1 MKNVKILPKIF
12 IRTFLALASI
22 ILLIHLSVFFIFPK
36 IYLES
41 RKDELA
47 KKADEMTEM
56 LTGKNLDYVTQSLD
70 FYSKNSEIKA
80 FLQQKSGDHAI
91 EIGPDFK
98 PDFGSEN
105 TSLIIEERMLP
116 LDTGEERTVQF
127 LFTTDVTREAKELSF
142 GFLPYTLFVSFV
154 FSIGVAFVYARAI
167 KRQIGEIKEV
177 TDHMMALDEGAR
189 LTVDTSDEVG
199 ELKGQIN
206 DLYETLLKT
215 IDDVN
220 VKNREIV
227 RLEELKVDFFRGA
240 SHELKTPLASLKI
253 ILENMLYE
261 IGKYKDRDT
270 YIRRSI
276 EIVDDLTRHI
286 SQILSASSM
295 ERLKNDEEWIPIDEV
310 LGELIDQYALLANEK
325 KIAITKD
332 LSTES
337 LYIGRTALKMI
348 LSNLLSNA
356 VKYTDE
362 GGSIHIAGDG
372 HWFSIENS
380 FLGKDEI
387 DLGAFFEMPY
397 DLKKENS
404 NGLGLYI
411 VKSLL
416 TNYHVDYKIE
426 KTQDGIRFAI
436 RCADAMPEEQ
446 GKE

>member
-12 IRTFLALASI
+12 IRTFLALAII
-22 ILLIHLSVFFIFPK
+22 ILLIHLSVFLIFPK

-47 KKADEMTEM
+47 KKADEMTAM
-56 LTGKNLDYVTQSLD
+56 LTGKDLDYVMKSLD
-70 FYSKNSEIKA
+70 FYSKNSAIKA
-80 FLQQKSGDHAI
+80 FVRENTGDHAI

-98 PDFGSEN
+98 PDLGSEDN
-105 TSLIIEERMLP
+105 ALIIEERTLKF
-116 LDTGEERTVQF
+116 DTGEERTVQY
-127 LFTTDVTREAKELSF
+127 LFTADVKREAKELSF
-142 GFLPYTLFVSFV
+142 GFLPFTLFVSFV
-154 FSIGVAFVYARAI
+154 FSIGVAFIYARAI

-177 TDHMMALDEGAR
+177 TDHMMALDETAR
-189 LTVDTSDEVG
+189 LTVDTNDEVG

-220 VKNREIV
+220 LKNREIV

-276 EIVDDLTRHI
+276 AIVDDLTRHI

-295 ERLKNDEEWIPIDEV
+295 ERLKNDEEWIRIDEV
-310 LGELIDQYALLANEK
+310 LGELLAQYELLANEK
-325 KIAITKD
+325 KIEITKRVG
-332 LSTES
+332 SEA

-362 GGSIHIAGDG
+362 GGFIRIDGDG
-372 HWFSIENS
+372 TQFMIENS
-380 FLGKDEI
+380 FRGKDEI
-387 DLGAFFEMPY
+387 DLHAFFEMPY

-416 TNYHVDYKIE
+416 TNYHVDYKVE
-426 KTQDGIRFAI
+426 KTTHGIRFCI
-436 RCADAMPEEQ
+436 RCMSEMPEE
-446 GKE
+446 KEKE

>member
-12 IRTFLALASI
+12 LRTFFALASI

-41 RKDELA
+41 RKDEPA
-47 KKADEMTEM
+47 KKADEMTET
-56 LTGKNLDYVTQSLD
+56 LTGKDLDYVKESLE

-98 PDFGSEN
+98 LDFGSEN
-105 TSLIIEERMLP
+105 NALIIEERTLL

-154 FSIGVAFVYARAI
+154 FSIGVAFIYARAI
-167 KRQIGEIKEV
+167 NRQIGEIKEV
-177 TDHMMALDEGAR
+177 TDHMMALDENAW
-189 LTVDTSDEVG
+189 LTVDTNDEVG

-220 VKNREIV
+220 LKNREIV

-295 ERLKNDEEWIPIDEV
+295 ERLKNDEEWIPIDDV
-310 LGELIDQYALLANEK
+310 LGELIEQYALLANEK
-325 KIAITKD
+325 KIVITKD

-362 GGSIHIAGDG
+362 GGLIRIEGDG

-380 FLGKDEI
+380 FRGKDEI
-387 DLGAFFEMPY
+387 DLDAFFEMPY

-426 KTQDGIRFAI
+426 KTEDGIRFCV
-436 RCADAMPEEQ
+436 RCADAKPGE
-446 GKE
+446 KEKE

>member
-1 MKNVKILPKIF
+1 MKNLKIFPKIF
-12 IRTFLALASI
+12 FRTFLVLASI
-22 ILLIHLSVFFIFPK
+22 ILLIHGSVFFIFPK

-47 KKADEMTEM
+47 TKADEMTET
-56 LTGKNLDYVTQSLD
+56 LTGKDLEYVTQSLE
-70 FYSKNSEIKA
+70 FYSKNSAIKA
-80 FLQQKSGDHAI
+80 FLQEKSGDHAI
-91 EIGPDFK
+91 EIGPDFR

-105 TSLIIEERMLP
+105 NALIIEERTLT

-127 LFTTDVTREAKELSF
+127 LFTTDVKREAKELSF

-154 FSIGVAFVYARAI
+154 FSIGVAFIYARAI
-167 KRQIGEIKEV
+167 KRQISEIKEV
-177 TDHMMALDEGAR
+177 TDHMMALDEDAR
-189 LTVDTSDEVG
+189 LTVDTNDEVG

-227 RLEELKVDFFRGA
+227 HLEELKVDFFRGA

-261 IGKYKDRDT
+261 IGKYKDRDS
-270 YIRRSI
+270 YIRSSI

-295 ERLKNDEEWIPIDEV
+295 ERLKNDEEWIRIDEV
-310 LGELIDQYALLANEK
+310 LGELLAQYELLANEK
-325 KIAITKD
+325 KIEITKD
-332 LSTES
+332 LSSEA
-337 LYIGRTALKMI
+337 LYIGRIALKMI
-348 LSNLLSNA
+348 LSNILSNA
-356 VKYTDE
+356 VRYTDE
-362 GGSIHIAGDG
+362 GGFIHIAGDG
-372 HWFSIENS
+372 RWFSVENS
-380 FLGKDEI
+380 FCRKDEI
-387 DLGAFFEMPY
+387 DLDAFFEMPY

-416 TNYHVDYKIE
+416 TNYHINYKVE
-426 KTQDGIRFAI
+426 KTRSGIRFCI
-436 RCADAMPEEQ
+436 LCADAMPQEN

>member
-1 MKNVKILPKIF
+1 MKNLKIFPKIF
-12 IRTFLALASI
+12 FRTFLVLASI
-22 ILLIHLSVFFIFPK
+22 ILLIHGSVFFIFPK

-47 KKADEMTEM
+47 TKADEMTET
-56 LTGKNLDYVTQSLD
+56 LTGKDLEYVTQSLE
-70 FYSKNSEIKA
+70 FYSKNSAIKA
-80 FLQQKSGDHAI
+80 FLQEKSGDHAI
-91 EIGPDFK
+91 EIGPDFR

-105 TSLIIEERMLP
+105 NALIIEERTLT

-127 LFTTDVTREAKELSF
+127 LFTTDVKREAKELSL

-154 FSIGVAFVYARAI
+154 FSIGAALIYARAI
-167 KRQIGEIKEV
+167 KRQIEEIKEV
-177 TDHMMALDEGAR
+177 TDHMMALDENAR
-189 LTVDTSDEVG
+189 LTVDTNDEVG
-199 ELKGQIN
+199 ELKAQIN

-215 IDDVN
+215 IADVHF
-220 VKNREIV
+220 KNREIV

-261 IGKYKDRDT
+261 IGKYKDRDS

-295 ERLKNDEEWIPIDEV
+295 ERLKNDEEWIRIDEV
-310 LGELIDQYALLANEK
+310 LGELLAQYELLANEK
-325 KIAITKD
+325 KIEITKD
-332 LSTES
+332 LSSEA
-337 LYIGRTALKMI
+337 LYIGRIALKMI
-348 LSNLLSNA
+348 LSNILSNA
-356 VKYTDE
+356 VRYTDE
-362 GGSIHIAGDG
+362 GGFIHIAGDG
-372 HWFSIENS
+372 RWFSVENS
-380 FLGKDEI
+380 FCRKDEI
-387 DLGAFFEMPY
+387 DLDAFFEMPY

-416 TNYHVDYKIE
+416 TNYHINYKVE
-426 KTQDGIRFAI
+426 KTRSGIRFCI
-436 RCADAMPEEQ
+436 LCADAMPQEN